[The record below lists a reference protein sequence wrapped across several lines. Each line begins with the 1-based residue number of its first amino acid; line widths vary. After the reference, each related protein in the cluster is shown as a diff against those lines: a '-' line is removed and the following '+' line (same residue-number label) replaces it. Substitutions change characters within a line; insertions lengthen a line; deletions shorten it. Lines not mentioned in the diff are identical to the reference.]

1 MTPNLHRVTRILLAR
16 DLSLVEEKLRQI
28 RLIVCGNYRV
38 IDGNAPTNNA
48 PA

>member
-28 RLIVCGNYRV
+28 RLIVFGNYRV
-38 IDGNAPTNNA
+38 IDGSVPTINAPT
-48 PA
+48 

>member
-16 DLSLVEEKLRQI
+16 DFSLVEEKLRQI
-28 RLIVCGNYRV
+28 RLIVFGNYRV
-38 IDGNAPTNNA
+38 IDGSAPTNKC